1 MLRHI
6 RPLAFGWS
14 YHRSSLFLATLE
26 AAVQTCFVIMPFGTL
41 YDKYYERVYSPAIM
55 DAGLEPQRADEIFTP
70 GPFMRDVVL
79 GIMKSSMI
87 LAELTGRNANVF
99 YELGL
104 CHALEK
110 TAVLIAQSEADIPSD
125 LRALKFLTYNTADP
139 DWANYLKSSVTNT
152 LRSADN
158 EESSSR
164 FRLPGID
171 DRETTELAR
180 SLAGLSP
187 TQKRVFDHIKSEPN
201 GALHDALENAFMSTP
216 RSELFYRLETLR
228 LTGLIESK
236 SHGLWPD
243 GKPKSLWQLSTKA
256 KKIIG

>member
-1 MLRHI
+1 M
-6 RPLAFGWS
+6 
-14 YHRSSLFLATLE
+14 
-26 AAVQTCFVIMPFGTL
+26 QTCFVIMPFGTL
-41 YDKYYERVYSPAIM
+41 FDKYYERVYSPAIM

-158 EESSSR
+158 EESSRPRKARCGSLGNEHYR
-164 FRLPGID
+164 ALSDPIRQRRSAIIKLERPHD
-171 DRETTELAR
+171 EKPTTQE
-180 SLAGLSP
+180 
-187 TQKRVFDHIKSEPN
+187 
-201 GALHDALENAFMSTP
+201 
-216 RSELFYRLETLR
+216 
-228 LTGLIESK
+228 ESSNSAQVK
-236 SHGLWPD
+236 
-243 GKPKSLWQLSTKA
+243 TVA
-256 KKIIG
+256 C

>member
-1 MLRHI
+1 
-6 RPLAFGWS
+6 
-14 YHRSSLFLATLE
+14 
-26 AAVQTCFVIMPFGTL
+26 VQTCFVIMPFGVPFN
-41 YDKYYERVYSPAIM
+41 KYYERVYRPAII

-70 GPFMRDVVL
+70 GPFMGDVAL
-79 GIMKSSMI
+79 GIIQSSII

-110 TAVLIAQSEADIPSD
+110 TAVLIAQSEVDIPSD
-125 LRALKFLTYNTADP
+125 LRALKFITYNTADP
-139 DWANYLKSSVTNT
+139 DWANDLKSSVTNT
-152 LRSADN
+152 LLSADN

-187 TQKRVFDHIKSEPN
+187 MQKRVFDHIKSDPA
-201 GALHDALENAFMSTP
+201 GVLHDVLENTFRSIP

-228 LTGLIESK
+228 LTGLIETTTQ
-236 SHGLWPD
+236 GLWPD
-243 GKPKSLWQLSTKA
+243 GKPKYLWQLATKA